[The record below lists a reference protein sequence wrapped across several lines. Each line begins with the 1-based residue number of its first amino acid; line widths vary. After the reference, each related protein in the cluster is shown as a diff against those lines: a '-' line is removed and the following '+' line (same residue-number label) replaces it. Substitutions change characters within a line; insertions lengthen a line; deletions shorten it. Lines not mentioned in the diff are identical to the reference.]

1 MCTPMSCAGSAPA
14 SAAVPKADALAST
27 AADKSSAVVPKAD
40 ALAST
45 VADKSSAAS
54 DEKA

>member
-1 MCTPMSCAGSAPA
+1 MSCAGSAPA
-14 SAAVPKADALAST
+14 SAAVLKADALAST

-45 VADKSSAAS
+45 AADKSSAAS